1 MAQPLLVLLAL
12 FTALSSSFSPI
23 HRTPLYAERNLLSS
37 PRHTTAI
44 FSATRQDDALR
55 KGDEK
60 LLQCQGC
67 NRKFDSRN
75 ALFRHIRGDDESL
88 DCPIAIEAKPQSEVE
103 LLVTAVIRYGYLD
116 DSTKSGRAT
125 NEVVAN
131 MIHEAFIQHV
141 NTFLDG
147 ENSIQQNLGRSTFR
161 EGKIF
166 GTTALSY
173 SSAAIMRQPALRQDE
188 EVVGA
193 ASEVLS
199 FNYRLAC
206 KPATIASWKEY
217 ANSGEIQMHL
227 QAWLDNESPLIQIQL
242 HHLDAL
248 VPRSSKFYAERSA
261 TQRSYTFL
269 LPVKWILPGVDD
281 EAEGNDGRRSDA
293 ITEVIR
299 WGEKLSQ
306 RSQSQPIHQPRAA
319 GQKKLDSPA
328 FILKLKQS
336 LKMLESE
343 TVPNRRSRRQA
354 ERNKD
359 GDDCV
364 AEETIG
370 VSSISESGDL
380 FSDMLAS
387 DTPTKLSHGRF
398 GQLWRKE
405 KKCWSNFSC
414 LTGMASR

>member
-1 MAQPLLVLLAL
+1 M
-12 FTALSSSFSPI
+12 
-23 HRTPLYAERNLLSS
+23 LYAERNLLSS

-44 FSATRQDDALR
+44 FSICPPDTRQDNLR
-55 KGDEK
+55 KDDEK
-60 LLQCQGC
+60 RLQCQGC
-67 NRKFDSRN
+67 KRKFDSRN
-75 ALFRHIRGDDESL
+75 ALYRHIRGDDEYL
-88 DCPIAIEAKPQSEVE
+88 DCRIAIEAKPQSEVE
-103 LLVTAVIRYGYLD
+103 LLMTAVIRYGYYDGNLD
-116 DSTKSGRAT
+116 DSNKSGHAA

-141 NTFLDG
+141 NAYLDG
-147 ENSIQQNLGRSTFR
+147 ENTFQQNFGRSTFR
-161 EGKIF
+161 EGKVF
-166 GTTALSY
+166 STTALSY

-188 EVVGA
+188 EVLGA

-199 FNYRLAC
+199 FNYRLAS
-206 KPATIASWKEY
+206 KPTTIARWKEY

-227 QAWLDNESPLIQIQL
+227 QAWLDKESPLIQIQL
-242 HHLDAL
+242 HHMDSL

-269 LPVKWILPGVDD
+269 LPVKWILPGVDK
-281 EAEGNDGRRSDA
+281 AEGNDGRRSDA

-306 RSQSQPIHQPRAA
+306 RSQSQPTHQPRAA

-328 FILKLKQS
+328 FILKLKKN
-336 LKMLESE
+336 LKCLESQ

-354 ERNKD
+354 ERDKD

-364 AEETIG
+364 ADDTIDG
-370 VSSISESGDL
+370 VSSIHESDDL
-380 FSDMLAS
+380 HSN
-387 DTPTKLSHGRF
+387 DTPSKLSHGRF

-405 KKCWSNFSC
+405 KKCWSNFSS